1 MTTQADCSTADAVVA
16 SVAPGRRVGL
26 LARVPLSHRLPWYFE
41 ALIAVAFYW
50 LYNLVQAATQSDTA
64 QAVHHGMDIVRLEQH
79 LHWWAEPDINR
90 WVTGTHW
97 FALIDGYWY
106 ALAHVLVTGC
116 VLGYL
121 WWRHPRIEVALR
133 NALIA
138 MSLVALAVYWLYPVA
153 PPRLTV
159 GGMTDTLVSNDI
171 LGAAHLHKGLV
182 NLYAAMPSLH
192 VAWACWC
199 AAAVTLALTHRA
211 RYVVWLYP
219 LAMTF
224 DVVGTANHYFVD
236 ALAGL
241 LLAAVPLAVVTLR
254 TRRSAGSPV
263 SSTTGLPIPNQPR

>member
-1 MTTQADCSTADAVVA
+1 MSAQADCSAVDEMVATAAV
-16 SVAPGRRVGL
+16 PVGTGFL
-26 LARVPLSHRLPWYFE
+26 TRIPLARRLPWYVE
-41 ALIAVAFYW
+41 TLIAVAFYW
-50 LYNLVQAATQSDTA
+50 LYNVVQAATQSDADEAT
-64 QAVHHGMDIVRLEQH
+64 HHGMDLVRLEQH
-79 LHWWAEPDINR
+79 LHVWAEPDINR
-90 WVTGTHW
+90 WVTHTHW

-106 ALAHVLVTGC
+106 ALAHVLVTSC
-116 VLGYL
+116 VLGFL

-138 MSLVALAVYWLYPVA
+138 MSVAALAVYWLYPVA

-159 GGMTDTLVSNDI
+159 NGMTDTLVSNDI

-199 AAAVTLALTHRA
+199 AAALTLAWSHRA

-219 LAMTF
+219 VAMTF

-241 LLAAVPLAVVTLR
+241 MLAAVPLVLVTLR
-254 TRRSAGSPV
+254 TRRSAGSPGN
-263 SSTTGLPIPNQPR
+263 STTGLPIPSQPR

>member
-1 MTTQADCSTADAVVA
+1 MTAQADYAAADDVVA
-16 SVAPGRRVGL
+16 RAGTGSRTGV
-26 LARVPLSHRLPWYFE
+26 LARVPLSRRLPWYFE

-64 QAVHHGMDIVRLEQH
+64 QATHHGMDIVRFEQQ

-106 ALAHVLVTGC
+106 ALAHVLVTGT
-116 VLGYL
+116 VLAFL
-121 WWRHPRIEVALR
+121 WWRHPRIQVALR

-159 GGMTDTLVSNDI
+159 TGMTDTLVSNDI

-199 AAAVTLALTHRA
+199 AVALTLAWKHRA
-211 RYVVWLYP
+211 RFLAWLYP

-224 DVVGTANHYFVD
+224 DVVGTANHYFLD

-241 LLAAVPLAVVTLR
+241 ALAAVPLAIV
-254 TRRSAGSPV
+254 TRRMRRNAGSPG
-263 SSTTGLPIPNQPR
+263 SSTSALPIPSQPR

>member
-1 MTTQADCSTADAVVA
+1 MTAQTDCSTADSVVGT
-16 SVAPGRRVGL
+16 VATGRRVGAL
-26 LARVPLSHRLPWYFE
+26 SWVPLSRRLPWYFE

-50 LYNLVQAATQSDTA
+50 LYNLVQAATQSDADEAT
-64 QAVHHGMDIVRLEQH
+64 HHGMDIVRLEQH
-79 LHWWAEPDINR
+79 LHIWAEPDVNR

-106 ALAHVLVTGC
+106 ALAHVLVTGT

-133 NALIA
+133 NALIT
-138 MSLVALAVYWLYPVA
+138 MSLVALAVYRLYPVA

-159 GGMTDTLVSNDI
+159 TGMTDTLVSNDI

-199 AAAVTLALTHRA
+199 AAAVTLALRHRA
-211 RYVVWLYP
+211 RYLVWLYP
-219 LAMTF
+219 FAITF

-241 LLAAVPLAVVTLR
+241 LLAAVPLAVVTR
-254 TRRSAGSPV
+254 RMRRSAGSPEN
-263 SSTTGLPIPNQPR
+263 STTGLPIPNQPR